1 MPDAKQSPILE
12 VRDLSV
18 RTRAG
23 LPILQNVSLSVGP
36 CCVHGLIGPSG
47 AGKSTLLKCLN
58 RLIDLDAGLVVDGDI
73 QFRGESIYTPGI
85 DVDSLRSSIAMIF
98 QQPVVFP
105 GSIADNVAFGVK
117 RVHRPSRK
125 QLPEI
130 VEQALLQT
138 ALWDEV
144 KDRLKAPASQL
155 SVGQQQ
161 RLCLAR
167 GLALDPDVI
176 LMDEP
181 TSALDPRSTEAIEQ
195 LILTLKQDRSIVLV
209 THDTNQAR
217 RVTDWL
223 ECLCIIDGCG
233 QVADSACC
241 DAMFDS
247 PSCQAVAEY
256 LQVERSEGARNHSV
270 TADDAPTCC

>member
-1 MPDAKQSPILE
+1 MTTPSKIPPVLE

-18 RTRAG
+18 STRSGTA
-23 LPILQNVSLSVGP
+23 ILRKVSMSVEP
-36 CCVHGLIGPSG
+36 CRVHGLIGPSG

-58 RLIDLDAGLVVDGDI
+58 RLTDLDAGLVVEGDVR
-73 QFRGESIYTPGI
+73 FHGESIFAAGI
-85 DVDSLRSSIAMIF
+85 DVDTLRARIAMIF

-117 RVHRPSRK
+117 RVHRPSRRE
-125 QLPEI
+125 LSGI
-130 VEQALLQT
+130 VENALHQA

-144 KDRLKAPASQL
+144 KDRLKNPATQL

-195 LILTLKQDRSIVLV
+195 LILTLKQNRAIVLV
-209 THDTNQAR
+209 THDTGQAR

-223 ECLCIIDGCG
+223 ECVCVIDGCG

-241 DAMFDS
+241 DAMFHS

-256 LQVERSEGARNHSV
+256 LQVDRPLEEELE
-270 TADDAPTCC
+270 TDDATSCC

>member
-1 MPDAKQSPILE
+1 
-12 VRDLSV
+12 
-18 RTRAG
+18 
-23 LPILQNVSLSVGP
+23 
-36 CCVHGLIGPSG
+36 
-47 AGKSTLLKCLN
+47 
-58 RLIDLDAGLVVDGDI
+58 LVVDGDI
-73 QFRGESIYTPGI
+73 RFYDESIFASGI
-85 DVDSLRSSIAMIF
+85 DVDTLRERIAMIF

-117 RVHRPSRK
+117 RVHRPSRRE
-125 QLPEI
+125 LPNIIENALH
-130 VEQALLQT
+130 QA

-144 KDRLKAPASQL
+144 KVRLKHPATQL

-195 LILTLKQDRSIVLV
+195 LILTLKQDRAIVLV
-209 THDTNQAR
+209 THNTRQAR

-223 ECLCIIDGCG
+223 ECVCVIDGCG
-233 QVADSACC
+233 QIADSACC
-241 DAMFDS
+241 DAMFHS

-256 LQVERSEGARNHSV
+256 LQVERPRDEKPQKH
-270 TADDAPTCC
+270 DAPSCC